1 MPNLYVKGL
10 KLADHPI
17 VIVHCLGFFPGC
29 LPPDR
34 LQPIRMS
41 QYFASK
47 AEKVAAT
54 FAQQQSET
62 LVEF

>member
-10 KLADHPI
+10 KLADHPT
-17 VIVHCLGFFPGC
+17 VIVHYLGLFPGC
-29 LPPDR
+29 LSPDQ
-34 LQPIRMS
+34 LQPIRRS

-47 AEKVAAT
+47 AKKVAAT
-54 FAQQQSET
+54 FAQQQSEK